1 MYWRDERFG
10 ELLAMKSAN
19 PSRLIMIF
27 RNATDLGE
35 LDPLPTAYGLNEM
48 IAVILEREERQ
59 HESHEIHDNLS

>member
-27 RNATDLGE
+27 RKATDLGE
-35 LDPLPTAYGLNEM
+35 LDQLPVACGLNEM

-59 HESHEIHDNLS
+59 YESVELPDNLS